1 MSKGDP
7 IFIYFYF
14 FHFFFSNWGVLK
26 FFFCWE
32 DKDDFLD
39 FILFFSFNVSFIPL
53 SSFPCSLL
61 PSCVRFHLIFIL
73 LWLATISF
81 WLLRKIRIFSKNN
94 KQKENLDKFF
104 LFFKQQQK
112 NQNKKSLL
120 PILDFGGAALSGPEG
135 FCGPVFFFFVLSSH
149 VIPVAFFFCLLWT
162 SESNVSLSPP
172 AAGASLNRNEMR
184 FLHSSRMSNHTAITI
199 MMMILTTIS
208 HFPHW
213 KWYGGRKAFCIS
225 RVRRQ
230 VSHTIQITSSFFCV
244 PILFLHLY
252 TVHTHTPLNNKP
264 LKIWVLDSGCP
275 MIGGW
280 ERCMPFFL
288 LSL

>member
-61 PSCVRFHLIFIL
+61 SSCVRFHLIFIL

-135 FCGPVFFFFVLSSH
+135 FCGPVFSFLCCQVTWSLWHFFVFYER
-149 VIPVAFFFCLLWT
+149 P
-162 SESNVSLSPP
+162 
-172 AAGASLNRNEMR
+172 NRM
-184 FLHSSRMSNHTAITI
+184 FL
-199 MMMILTTIS
+199 
-208 HFPHW
+208 FPHPQREPVSTGT
-213 KWYGGRKAFCIS
+213 KWDSSILLECPITRRS
-225 RVRRQ
+225 R
-230 VSHTIQITSSFFCV
+230 
-244 PILFLHLY
+244 
-252 TVHTHTPLNNKP
+252 
-264 LKIWVLDSGCP
+264 
-275 MIGGW
+275 
-280 ERCMPFFL
+280 
-288 LSL
+288 